1 VIPEQETYQ
10 QQLTRMR
17 DEATSRAT
25 KAEADRRAA
34 EDELG
39 QLRRLVAQLTEQ
51 RDAARAALAALHQ
64 SEEPYEDDR
73 LVPTPAQ
80 WIWKWNRATPAER
93 LSRAQRILVDR
104 DRVTLCTWEHSALLD
119 RADRAEALA
128 GIAESRADDWR
139 QAHRQQ
145 VSETLRATSR
155 AEQAEARITAAETVL
170 HRYQGCASNTAAALR
185 MEIRE
190 VLASTTP
197 CARCGSPEVVYRNHQ
212 GTPLCCPCASCC
224 PTPEAQP

>member
-17 DEATSRAT
+17 DEATIRAT

-34 EDELG
+34 ENELG

-51 RDAARAALAALHQ
+51 RDEARMWARHG
-64 SEEPYEDDR
+64 YEIGQRHCGWTDHG
-73 LVPTPAQ
+73 VAPA
-80 WIWKWNRATPAER
+80 WLTDGWP
-93 LSRAQRILVDR
+93 VD
-104 DRVTLCTWEHSALLD
+104 LGSC
-119 RADRAEALA
+119 
-128 GIAESRADDWR
+128 
-139 QAHRQQ
+139 
-145 VSETLRATSR
+145 ETTAR
-155 AEQAEARITAAETVL
+155 AEQAEARIAAVETVL

-190 VLASTTP
+190 ALASTT
-197 CARCGSPEVVYRNHQ
+197 
-212 GTPLCCPCASCC
+212 PCASCC